1 MARWVSAVIAAT
13 RLVEA
18 ARDAARVT
26 ALAEAA
32 AFLQQAVQL
41 DPRPATYLEL
51 AATRAQL
58 GDRAG
63 SDDAFQAR
71 PATHRRRP
79 RPRRGVVQEQPV
91 RPDERARE
99 RPPRAPRR
107 VADLDT
113 RVELLLVRAWAE
125 VVAIGANAA
134 YMTLAEVEALGVDLT
149 RDPLRVHHIENVR
162 GFIALAE
169 GRLEE
174 AERALV
180 ASGEAAERAGRP
192 DFAYG
197 GWANASCVATAAHAH
212 ERALVRRAR
221 RPAGHVAAGDR
232 VPGLLP
238 AGGRAR
244 TAGPARRGAV
254 GERAPNGARRPPR
267 LAELRAMA
275 DHDSGLIALQAGD
288 FERAAS
294 LLHNAL
300 EQRPPIQRADTRL
313 RRAEALA
320 RLGRADDADAEIR
333 AATQE
338 PVRPADRPA
347 VLVAR
352 MTFAQ
357 ALSARARG
365 RHDLADRRLR
375 EC

>member
-1 MARWVSAVIAAT
+1 M
-13 RLVEA
+13 
-18 ARDAARVT
+18 
-26 ALAEAA
+26 
-32 AFLQQAVQL
+32 
-41 DPRPATYLEL
+41 
-51 AATRAQL
+51 
-58 GDRAG
+58 
-63 SDDAFQAR
+63 
-71 PATHRRRP
+71 
-79 RPRRGVVQEQPV
+79 
-91 RPDERARE
+91 
-99 RPPRAPRR
+99 
-107 VADLDT
+107 
-113 RVELLLVRAWAE
+113 
-125 VVAIGANAA
+125 AIGANAA
-134 YMTLAEVEALGVDLT
+134 YTTLAEVEALGVDLT
-149 RDPLRVHHIENVR
+149 SDPLRLHHIENVR

-212 ERALVRRAR
+212 ERALVHAE
-221 RPAGHVAAGDR
+221 
-232 VPGLLP
+232 
-238 AGGRAR
+238 
-244 TAGPARRGAV
+244 RGAPLV
-254 GERAPNGARRPPR
+254 TSLPVIEFQVCCLRAAALARLGRHDEARSASERQRE
-267 LAELRAMA
+267 LAAHLGSPELRAMA
-275 DHDSGLIALQAGD
+275 DHDSGLIALHAGD
-288 FERAAS
+288 FERAAT

-300 EQRPPIQRADTRL
+300 EQRPPIQRADARL

-320 RLGRADDADAEIR
+320 RLGRADEADAEIR

-375 EC
+375 EAEAHWRRLTPDACGDFLSSLVDLGRPPVAGVVDPLLELERVRESHAHVR